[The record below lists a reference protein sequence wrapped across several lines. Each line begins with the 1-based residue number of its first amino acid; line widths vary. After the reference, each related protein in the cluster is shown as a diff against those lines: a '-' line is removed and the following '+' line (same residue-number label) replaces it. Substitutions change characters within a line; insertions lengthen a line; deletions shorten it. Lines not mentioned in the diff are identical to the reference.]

1 MEVDLRASAVLSSS
15 ECLFSGGDD
24 ALATH
29 FLALTHHAWPNHDFG
44 ATTSS
49 HDQILNQTL
58 NDQILN
64 DSAAAATPQ
73 KPELGSSK
81 DTAKPR
87 VAAVATVAAA
97 PKPHRPG

>member
-1 MEVDLRASAVLSSS
+1 MGPHHASQRPAITPVEVDLRASAVLSSS
-15 ECLFSGGDD
+15 ECLFSGGAD

-29 FLALTHHAWPNHDFG
+29 FLALTPHAWPNHAFG

-81 DTAKPR
+81 EAAKPR
-87 VAAVATVAAA
+87 V
-97 PKPHRPG
+97 

>member
-29 FLALTHHAWPNHDFG
+29 FLALTHHAWPNHYPG
-44 ATTSS
+44 ATTK
-49 HDQILNQTL
+49 IL

-64 DSAAAATPQ
+64 DSAAAAPPQ